1 VDLWF
6 DSRALQQLCNRRMAM
21 AERLGDASAS
31 ALAQCLQELDAAD
44 TLATAAALP
53 HLAVTN
59 HDRDGHVV
67 VADRAGNQILLRLDE
82 AESEPSSGESWDD
95 ATAATIT
102 QIVNGNV
109 RLGA

>member
-1 VDLWF
+1 VDLLF
-6 DSRALQQLCNRRMAM
+6 DSPALQQLCNCRAAM
-21 AERLGDASAS
+21 AERLGTAGAG

-44 TLATAAALP
+44 TLATAATLP

-59 HDRDGHVV
+59 HELGGHVL
-67 VADRAGNQILLRLDE
+67 VADDAGNQILLRLEQPDRH
-82 AESEPSSGESWDD
+82 EPWEG

-102 QIVNGNV
+102 QIVNGNR